1 MEKNDD
7 ESSSSSSK
15 KNEEKNDELCHND
28 DGLRLIFIEIYI
40 KFFIYVVFPLR
51 IQLHARKSL
60 I

>member
-7 ESSSSSSK
+7 ESSSK